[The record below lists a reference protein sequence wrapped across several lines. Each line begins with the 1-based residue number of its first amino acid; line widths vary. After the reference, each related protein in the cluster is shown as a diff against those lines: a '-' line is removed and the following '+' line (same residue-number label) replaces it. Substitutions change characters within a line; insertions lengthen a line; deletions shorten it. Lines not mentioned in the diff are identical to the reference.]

1 MAKLYPPQL
10 DGKLP
15 AFYNT
20 YNSDNELQLYIS
32 EYNPEDDEC
41 VVQPIS
47 EYEYNKIKTEINSI
61 LLTLKNENEKIDIN
75 END

>member
-20 YNSDNELQLYIS
+20 YNSDNTQVS
-32 EYNPEDDEC
+32 ETTIQVPFGVNRAIDR
-41 VVQPIS
+41 
-47 EYEYNKIKTEINSI
+47 NSI
-61 LLTLKNENEKIDIN
+61 KNI
-75 END
+75 